1 MCTISFTLPYNNIP
15 DIPDLSAYAR
25 KATALQLYKDGQ
37 GSLGYCAQFAGMSEF
52 DFIDFLSENNI
63 PSLRESKDE
72 LLEDFK
78 NAHKY
83 CNC

>member
-52 DFIDFLSENNI
+52 EFIDYLSENNI
-63 PSLRESKDE
+63 PAVDESLED
-72 LLEDFK
+72 LLEDLK
-78 NAHKY
+78 NVQA